1 MGTIRFQLDTKGNR
15 AMSDVY
21 NMLSTSLI
29 DTTAGSLPAV
39 SSKST
44 PNSDTAA
51 NAPVTQPDANSQDAP
66 VDEGQSLSD
75 AVQVLA
81 EFVNLRGHNL
91 NFSTDESSG
100 RTVVKVID
108 AETKDVIRQIPSEEV
123 LKTADKVRQLREELG
138 AKIGIFLDKN
148 A

>member
-1 MGTIRFQLDTKGNR
+1 
-15 AMSDVY
+15 MSDVY
-21 NMLSTSLI
+21 NMLSTSLT
-29 DTTAGSLPAV
+29 DTSASAGSLPAV
-39 SSKST
+39 SSK
-44 PNSDTAA
+44 PALNPETAT
-51 NAPVTQPDANSQDAP
+51 NAQVSQPASNDQNVPADQ
-66 VDEGQSLSD
+66 GQSLSD

>member
-1 MGTIRFQLDTKGNR
+1 
-15 AMSDVY
+15 MSDVY
-21 NMLSTSLI
+21 NMLSTSLT
-29 DTTAGSLPAV
+29 DTSASAGSLPAV
-39 SSKST
+39 SSK
-44 PNSDTAA
+44 PALNPETAA
-51 NAPVTQPDANSQDAP
+51 NTQVSPPASNDQNVPADQ
-66 VDEGQSLSD
+66 GQSLSD

-91 NFSTDESSG
+91 NFSTDEASG

-108 AETKDVIRQIPSEEV
+108 AETEDVIRQIPSEEV
-123 LKTADKVRQLREELG
+123 LKTADRVRQLREELG